1 MNVKKS
7 LFASRCISNH
17 SLYFNADEDFIRL
30 ENNIVLQHSTC
41 RKEML
46 NEMQSVDET
55 QIRNLSPC
63 LLMYRMFLLQ
73 QGINHTRKTKARR
86 IKNVA
91 QRLTKIGKLE
101 RISNTLRDTSL
112 LAQQAAAPDRPA
124 ILPDFFSLTYT
135 PLCDIKNTRLS

>member
-1 MNVKKS
+1 
-7 LFASRCISNH
+7 
-17 SLYFNADEDFIRL
+17 
-30 ENNIVLQHSTC
+30 
-41 RKEML
+41 ML

-91 QRLTKIGKLE
+91 QRFTKIGKLE

-112 LAQQAAAPDRPA
+112 LAQQAADSRQTRNSAG
-124 ILPDFFSLTYT
+124 FFFIDVHTVM
-135 PLCDIKNTRLS
+135 